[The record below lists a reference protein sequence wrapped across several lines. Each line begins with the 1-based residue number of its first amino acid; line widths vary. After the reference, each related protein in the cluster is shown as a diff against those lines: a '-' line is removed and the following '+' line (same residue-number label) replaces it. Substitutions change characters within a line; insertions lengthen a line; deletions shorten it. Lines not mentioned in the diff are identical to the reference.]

1 MNIKINISED
11 EELRTYMKEQITQ
24 QVKAIIR
31 GELNKMIRD
40 YIEEHANSKIVSQTT
55 ILFNNAIKNK
65 VDNAIMWPNGTIKE
79 AISAGIEKH
88 FTDEL
93 FKSSINRAIDEKL
106 AKLIINN

>member
-11 EELRTYMKEQITQ
+11 EELRTYMKQQITQ

-31 GELNKMIRD
+31 GELSQMIRD
-40 YIEEHANSKIVSQTT
+40 YITEHANSRIISETKS
-55 ILFNNAIKNK
+55 LFNNAIKNK
-65 VDNAIMWPNGTIKE
+65 VDNAVMWPSKTITE
-79 AISAGIEKH
+79 AITAGIEKH

-106 AKLIINN
+106 ARLIINN